1 MELANLL
8 GVPAHLVGSG
18 DVSLQIAFQKY
29 SAYLIA
35 CQNLDRMVA
44 DRTWVGKKPSKTD
57 IVELFVSKS
66 FFHSHYTQS
75 FPKVTKY
82 PKMVAWLEG
91 KGDQA
96 DIDLW
101 GVEKPVYIFKDLDFW
116 LANGG
121 TLEVKTEEEEM
132 SQGKKKGKKGKGKE
146 KEKEE
151 TKTKMNKKK
160 KGKKDSTK
168 DSRRSK

>member
-8 GVPAHLVGSG
+8 GVPAHLVGPG

-29 SAYLIA
+29 CAYLTA
-35 CQNLDRMVA
+35 CQALDRMVA

-57 IVELFVSKS
+57 IVEIFVSKS

-75 FPKVTKY
+75 FPKVTRY

-91 KGDQA
+91 KGDQVA

-101 GVEKPVYIFKDLDFW
+101 GVEKPVYVFKDLEFW

-121 TLEVKTEEEEM
+121 TLEVETEEEM
-132 SQGKKKGKKGKGKE
+132 SKGKKKGKGGGKGKV

-151 TKTKMNKKK
+151 TKIDKKR
-160 KGKKDSTK
+160 KGKKDSK
-168 DSRRSK
+168 RSK